1 MLGAIPVV
9 LQALTMF
16 FPVPRQFTAD
26 LLGKPVISGFSGI
39 EEPFH
44 YVVEAIRQLFAVV
57 L

>member
-9 LQALTMF
+9 LKPLTM

-26 LLGKPVISGFSGI
+26 LLGKPVISGFSGV

-44 YVVEAIRQLFAVV
+44 YVVEVISQLFTMA